1 MWARESLLE
10 LLARDMGSEALE
22 LLLLWVWWLLDWE
35 VPMSLEDDRLWCSL
49 LAGEVSDRDACA
61 LLLLEVCLL

>member
-49 LAGEVSDRDACA
+49 LAGEVSDRDACV